1 MISFRNYPTIM
12 SQKTCIIQDFRKE
25 NEGRTRQDSSD
36 CREGIEEEVMYPLG
50 MRIIL
55 LRMNKNTLMIIEL
68 TTPTTQPYKTT
79 TQEDQ
84 SESETNDPE
93 HPLDFFKSKM
103 NNRTRC

>member
-1 MISFRNYPTIM
+1 MISFRDYRTIM

-36 CREGIEEEVMYPLG
+36 CREGIEEGVRCPRE

-55 LRMNKNTLMIIEL
+55 QRMSKNSLMIIEL
-68 TTPTTQPYKTT
+68 TTPTINTGKTT

-84 SESETNDPE
+84 SESETNAPE
-93 HPLDFFKSKM
+93 HPLDFFKSKT
-103 NNRTRC
+103 NSKTRC